1 MPVSAAFIE
10 VKINDIEKRIKES
23 QKALDKGLN
32 DEADKRCHIQEE
44 HEMELSPALS
54 STLPKQK
61 SMFLKTKDV
70 LHRKSG
76 FLNKFKDTQRS
87 QASLANGN
95 PCQ

>member
-44 HEMELSPALS
+44 HEMGLSPALS
-54 STLPKQK
+54 STTRPKQK

-76 FLNKFKDTQRS
+76 FLNKFKDT
-87 QASLANGN
+87 
-95 PCQ
+95 

>member
-44 HEMELSPALS
+44 HEM
-54 STLPKQK
+54 
-61 SMFLKTKDV
+61 
-70 LHRKSG
+70 
-76 FLNKFKDTQRS
+76 
-87 QASLANGN
+87 
-95 PCQ
+95 